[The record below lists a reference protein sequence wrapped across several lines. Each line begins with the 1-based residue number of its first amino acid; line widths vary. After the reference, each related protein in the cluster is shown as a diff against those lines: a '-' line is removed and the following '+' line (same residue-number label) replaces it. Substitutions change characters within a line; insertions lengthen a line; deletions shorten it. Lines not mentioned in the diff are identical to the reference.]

1 MRGCDLRETWFVLKR
16 ASNVDDVHYYIRC
29 LDGWRTNLILREKT
43 VLILQ
48 TGRTGEE

>member
-16 ASNVDDVHYYIRC
+16 DSKYDALSF
-29 LDGWRTNLILREKT
+29 DGWRTNLILREKT

-48 TGRTGEE
+48 TGG